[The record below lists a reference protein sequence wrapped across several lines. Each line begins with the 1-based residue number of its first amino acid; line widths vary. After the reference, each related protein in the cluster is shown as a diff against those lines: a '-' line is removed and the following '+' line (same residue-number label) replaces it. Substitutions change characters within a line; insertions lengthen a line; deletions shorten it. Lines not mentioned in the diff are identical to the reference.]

1 MDAFFAA
8 IEERDNPQLR
18 GLPVVVGA
26 DPRGGKGRGVVST
39 ANYRAREYGIQSAMP
54 ISRAWRLSE
63 VARHR
68 GKSPAVF
75 VRVNWQRYAEVSS
88 RVMGILRRHVPRVEE
103 ASIDEAY
110 MDLTFTG
117 SLEKAKRLC
126 ETIKKE
132 IRDSEQLTASVGI
145 GPNKLIAKIA
155 SGTRK
160 PDGLTLVAEESTT
173 AFLANL
179 PIRIIPGIG
188 PKTEVLLRERGVK
201 IVRDLRKFT
210 RGELQALLGRWGFDL
225 YEKVRGRD
233 ESPVVE
239 AYEAKSI
246 GEQETFLEDT
256 DAPAFVSER
265 LRTLCQNVFE
275 RFRDSGFGGFRTVVI
290 TVRFADFETKTRS
303 HTLREGVATREVLE
317 TEAFQLFQPF
327 LDSREN
333 PKRKKFRLVG
343 VRIEKLMSAP
353 DLEQQPPSHSGSPS
367 TGNEASNP

>member
-63 VARHR
+63 AARRR
-68 GKSPAVF
+68 GKAPAVF
-75 VRVNWQRYAEVSS
+75 LRVNWRRYAEDSD
-88 RVMGILRRHVPRVEE
+88 RIMELLRRRVPLVEE

-117 SLEKAKRLC
+117 SLEKAKELC

-132 IRDSEQLTASVGI
+132 IRESEQLTASIGI

-155 SGTRK
+155 SGAQK
-160 PDGLTLVAEESTT
+160 PDGLTVVPEGDAAGFLV
-173 AFLANL
+173 NL
-179 PIRIIPGIG
+179 PIRVIPGIG
-188 PKTEVLLRERGVK
+188 PKTEMLLRERGVK

-210 RGELQALLGRWGFDL
+210 RGELQSLLGKWGVDL

-239 AYEAKSI
+239 ECEAKSI

-256 DAPAFVSER
+256 AAPAFVSER
-265 LRTLCQNVFE
+265 LRALCQNVFE
-275 RFRDSGFGGFRTVVI
+275 RFRESGFGGFRTVAI

-303 HTLREGVATREVLE
+303 HTLREAARSKEVLE
-317 TEAFQLFQPF
+317 WEAFQLFQPF
-327 LDSREN
+327 LDVREN
-333 PKRKKFRLVG
+333 PKHKKLRLVG

-353 DLEQQPPSHSGSPS
+353 DLERQPPPHSGSPS
-367 TGNEASNP
+367 TGNGASNP